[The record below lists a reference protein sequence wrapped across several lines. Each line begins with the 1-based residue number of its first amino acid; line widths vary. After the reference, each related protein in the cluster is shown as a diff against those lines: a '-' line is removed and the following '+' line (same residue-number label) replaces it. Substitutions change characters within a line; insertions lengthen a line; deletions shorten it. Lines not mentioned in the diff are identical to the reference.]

1 MANPITTADMPIGH
15 FDYSTWTIG
24 AAATAHTI
32 PYGTK
37 EVMWYGSTAVIMGL
51 GPVLKGLFYTTDAGV
66 TYTDYTDYAR
76 QGSAGTNEIL
86 LNSMNTY
93 ANGDWLEAVFSSNNV
108 GGVYVDVHD
117 ANSND
122 VDMDAYYDGG
132 AWIDASVTDGTD
144 SSGTLAQDG
153 VISWTPSSA
162 WRQSERTYTLA
173 NSVTKKVQG
182 YAMRFHA
189 AGALDSDT
197 NIYRVIPLV
206 YTTTYTGAY
215 LQASTTYVFPVD
227 PEKTG
232 SIHGIRVSGDSTA
245 MVTFISDKAP

>member
-1 MANPITTADMPIGH
+1 MAGPIAIRDYPIGH
-15 FDYSTWTIG
+15 FDYSTWTVG

-37 EVMWYGSTAVIMGL
+37 EVMWYGSAAVIMGL
-51 GPVLKGLFYTTDAGV
+51 GPVLKGLYYTTDAGV

-86 LNSMNTY
+86 LNSMSTY
-93 ANGDWLEAVFSSNNV
+93 ANGDWLTAVYSSNNCA
-108 GGVYVDVHD
+108 GVYVDVHD
-117 ANSND
+117 ANGND
-122 VDMDAYYDGG
+122 VELDAYYDNGS
-132 AWIDASVTDGTD
+132 WTDASVTDGTD
-144 SSGTLAQDG
+144 SSGCFAIDG
-153 VISWTPSSA
+153 VVSWTPSST
-162 WRQSERTYTLA
+162 WRQAVHSFTLA
-173 NSVTKKVQG
+173 DGTTKKVEG
-182 YAMRFHA
+182 YGMRFHVT
-189 AGALDSDT
+189 GALDSDT

-215 LQASTTYVFPVD
+215 LQASTTYVFSVN
-227 PEKTG
+227 PELVG